1 MAFALAPSLASTNG
15 HFEPIVGR
23 DPASARVQP
32 TPVPIG
38 GGDDEIVVRSAP
50 RAEHDPNRSVRAP
63 TNPAVTGPPRVS
75 MPQAPNSS
83 AAQPSRLASDDDAWP
98 APSNPT
104 GTSHD
109 GEPTTS
115 EHPRPEPTRSAPTAA
130 PTTQVPTV
138 KPTTPTKQ
146 PTTGPTSGPTQP
158 EVPIPGSPVISPSNG
173 SQICN
178 DADTYTISYSATNAT
193 EYSVQIDG
201 KEQRT
206 KATSV
211 TVTCPNPQAQ
221 DSYVAVTVAGLNA
234 NPKGGPFASVQLVVK
249 APLGGG
255 PSEAPSTPPSTTAAA
270 PTITPQD
277 VTSPTTPSPDAAE
290 SPENPGASPTP

>member
-15 HFEPIVGR
+15 RFEPIVGR

-75 MPQAPNSS
+75 MPQAPDSS

-98 APSNPT
+98 TPSDPIS
-104 GTSHD
+104 TSH
-109 GEPTTS
+109 GNEPTAS
-115 EHPRPEPTRSAPTAA
+115 EHPHPESTRPAPTAA
-130 PTTQVPTV
+130 PTSQLPTV
-138 KPTTPTKQ
+138 KPTTPTNQ
-146 PTTGPTSGPTQP
+146 PTSGPTQP

-178 DADTYTISYSATNAT
+178 DADTYTISFSATNAT
-193 EYSVQIDG
+193 EYSVQVDG

-211 TVTCPNPQAQ
+211 TVNCPNPQAQ

-234 NPKGGPFASVQLVVK
+234 NPKGGPYASVQLVVK

-255 PSEAPSTPPSTTAAA
+255 PSEAPSTAPTTAAA
-270 PTITPQD
+270 PTVTPQE
-277 VTSPTTPSPDAAE
+277 VTSPTVPSPDAAQ
-290 SPENPGASPTP
+290 SPEVPEASPTP